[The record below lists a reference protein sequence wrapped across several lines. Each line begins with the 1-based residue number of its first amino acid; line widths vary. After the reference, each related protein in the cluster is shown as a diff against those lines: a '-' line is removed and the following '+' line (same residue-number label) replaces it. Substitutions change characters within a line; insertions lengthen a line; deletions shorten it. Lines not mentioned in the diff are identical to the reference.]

1 MKTEWRHAGLM
12 LLAVVPTIVVKKR
25 REIRPIC
32 RPDRRKLF
40 LSALGR
46 CGTSLLACVEIY
58 RAFDL
63 SPGARVYGHTTE
75 AMHDI
80 EYPPIPPPFPP
91 RPCPKMP
98 PDIRNRALFVSV
110 KKFLGRHFYSTWRFI
125 VVRVCAGAGDRG
137 GSGGAGGLEQAGVLG
152 DGRHGNPG
160 SALQTGSQVPLDIVT
175 AARTCMVY
183 HSVSKSYDLFMVY
196 LYTLQHS
203 VCPPP
208 PSD

>member
-1 MKTEWRHAGLM
+1 M
-12 LLAVVPTIVVKKR
+12 LALKFAERLIYPRVRGSMVILL
-25 REIRPIC
+25 RPCMILST
-32 RPDRRKLF
+32 PPSLPPSPPAPARKCLLIFATALF
-40 LSALGR
+40 LFR
-46 CGTSLLACVEIY
+46 Y
-58 RAFDL
+58 
-63 SPGARVYGHTTE
+63 
-75 AMHDI
+75 
-80 EYPPIPPPFPP
+80 
-91 RPCPKMP
+91 
-98 PDIRNRALFVSV
+98 FV
-110 KKFLGRHFYSTWRFI
+110 FLGRHFYSTWRFI